1 VVEGADGGDPGDRR
15 RADVPQEQP
24 MNRDRSGMQRLET
37 TIGEVLRFGTI
48 TSSTMFAIGL
58 VMTVVGYQPAVAQLL
73 LATGLVILLA
83 TPPARVVV
91 SVIEYVREQDWTF
104 VLLTGIVLLALAGS
118 VVAAYF

>member
-1 VVEGADGGDPGDRR
+1 
-15 RADVPQEQP
+15 
-24 MNRDRSGMQRLET
+24 MNRERSPMQRLET

-58 VMTVVGYQPAVAQLL
+58 VMTVAGYQPAVAQLL
-73 LATGLVILLA
+73 LGTGLVILLA

-91 SVIEYVREQDWTF
+91 SVIEYMRERDWTF
-104 VLLTGIVLLALAGS
+104 VVLTLIVLLALAGS

>member
-1 VVEGADGGDPGDRR
+1 
-15 RADVPQEQP
+15 
-24 MNRDRSGMQRLET
+24 MNRDRSAMQRLET

-58 VMTVVGYQPAVAQLL
+58 VMTVVGYQPAVARLL

-91 SVIEYVREQDWTF
+91 SVIEYVRERDWTF
-104 VLLTGIVLLALAGS
+104 VLLTGVVLLALAGS

>member
-1 VVEGADGGDPGDRR
+1 
-15 RADVPQEQP
+15 

>member
-1 VVEGADGGDPGDRR
+1 
-15 RADVPQEQP
+15 
-24 MNRDRSGMQRLET
+24 MNRDRSAMQRLET

-58 VMTVVGYQPAVAQLL
+58 VMTVVGYQPVVAQLL

-91 SVIEYVREQDWTF
+91 SVIEYVRERDWTF

>member
-1 VVEGADGGDPGDRR
+1 
-15 RADVPQEQP
+15 
-24 MNRDRSGMQRLET
+24 MNRERSAMQRLET

-73 LATGLVILLA
+73 LGAGLVILLA

-91 SVIEYVREQDWTF
+91 SVIEYIRERDWTF
-104 VLLTGIVLLALAGS
+104 VALTLVVLLALAGS
-118 VVAAYF
+118 VIAAYF

>member
-1 VVEGADGGDPGDRR
+1 MSRET
-15 RADVPQEQP
+15 
-24 MNRDRSGMQRLET
+24 SGMQRLET

-58 VMTVVGYQPAVAQLL
+58 VMTIARYQPAVAQLL
-73 LATGLVILLA
+73 LVAGLVILLA

-91 SVIEYVREQDWTF
+91 SVIEYIRERDWTF
-104 VLLTGIVLLALAGS
+104 VVLTLIVLLALAGS

>member
-1 VVEGADGGDPGDRR
+1 
-15 RADVPQEQP
+15 

-58 VMTVVGYQPAVAQLL
+58 VMTVVGYQPAVARLL

-91 SVIEYVREQDWTF
+91 SVIEYVRERDWTF